1 MAEKLLNPPGPTVDL
16 PSPPQFLAPVHDG
29 SFFDDFYGT
38 DIPQGVLVPR
48 NDLGNPM
55 SPVEEST
62 GVVLPIAASMQ
73 GWQNRHHA
81 HFYGR
86 QYREGSLGQ
95 RAQRFSRLQRMGSE
109 PHTFFHKMV
118 EGTAFASS
126 EEEEFKV
133 TVLNAAGYFP
143 NYAVRIHED
152 EIWIDEITEKEQKLL
167 RRPHILTIEDDA
179 NHEDEIGRFLMEYS
193 IKQEFPASKQNDV
206 EEFLAITPEEIKADY
221 SKRAHKL
228 KLAGQLTDTAIS
240 VALGPVYPTFT
251 EARQAKQL
259 KKTTQPSAWD
269 VVKGLVKGREC
280 DYFDRLEGLLA
291 KQYAQ

>member
-95 RAQRFSRLQRMGSE
+95 RAQ
-109 PHTFFHKMV
+109 
-118 EGTAFASS
+118 
-126 EEEEFKV
+126 
-133 TVLNAAGYFP
+133 
-143 NYAVRIHED
+143 
-152 EIWIDEITEKEQKLL
+152 
-167 RRPHILTIEDDA
+167 
-179 NHEDEIGRFLMEYS
+179 
-193 IKQEFPASKQNDV
+193 
-206 EEFLAITPEEIKADY
+206 
-221 SKRAHKL
+221 
-228 KLAGQLTDTAIS
+228 
-240 VALGPVYPTFT
+240 
-251 EARQAKQL
+251 
-259 KKTTQPSAWD
+259 
-269 VVKGLVKGREC
+269 
-280 DYFDRLEGLLA
+280 
-291 KQYAQ
+291 